1 MSESYFA
8 KLANDILDAS
18 EKLTIRVEEGLNVL
32 WNELEG
38 NRAAGGGSTAQPPP
52 ETMAEHEFEDLD
64 QAEGMDESSPLAGI
78 AESVMEDIMA
88 SQVSTTATMTTITT
102 KNVRTLT
109 SNQRVKPD

>member
-38 NRAAGGGSTAQPPP
+38 KGAAGGTAQQPP
-52 ETMAEHEFEDLD
+52 ETTAENEFEELD
-64 QAEGMDESSPLAGI
+64 QAEAMDESSPLVGI

-88 SQVSTTATMTTITT
+88 SQVSTAAMNTIMTT
-102 KNVRTLT
+102 RT
-109 SNQRVKPD
+109 

>member
-18 EKLTIRVEEGLNVL
+18 EKLTIRVEEGINVL

-38 NRAAGGGSTAQPPP
+38 KRAAGDTAKPP
-52 ETMAEHEFEDLD
+52 ESSMENEFEDWD

-88 SQVSTTATMTTITT
+88 SQVSAAMTTTT
-102 KNVRTLT
+102 TRTFAHC
-109 SNQRVKPD
+109 KPD